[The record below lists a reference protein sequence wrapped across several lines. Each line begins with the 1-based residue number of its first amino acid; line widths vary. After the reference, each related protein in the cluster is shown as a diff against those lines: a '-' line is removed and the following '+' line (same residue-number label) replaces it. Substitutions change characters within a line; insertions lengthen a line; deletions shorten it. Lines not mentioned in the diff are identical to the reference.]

1 MLFPN
6 VFCGEA
12 FSMRSSRSLRPLQ
25 KTQRLWDLADSFVPN
40 SYFGACCARSLTSSK
55 RSPDPNH
62 GHQRG
67 KASKGKAKEPDP
79 NLKPEKADHRL
90 IGALRS
96 LYTTDV
102 SSPGTPFFLPR
113 GTHIFQKLTSFLR
126 AQYPMLG
133 FREVL
138 TPTIYKEELWRQS
151 GHWDNYKDDM
161 FMVEKGEKLTE
172 SYGLKPMNCPG
183 HCILFRSKRRSYKE
197 LPIRYAEFSP
207 LHRNEISG
215 ALSGLTRVRRFHQD
229 DGHVFCRPS
238 QVMDEVLKSIQFVK
252 LVYGAMGFNIFDL
265 SFVLSTRPK
274 EGYIGEVEEWDRAEA
289 QLKEAL
295 DRALIDDKSTMEQW
309 DKMGTLLKEA
319 ADLREAQLKEAL
331 DCALNDDKLK
341 LEQRDK
347 LETLL
352 NKAAV
357 LRQSQLKGAL
367 DRALFDNNFKME
379 QRDRLETLLNEE
391 ANLTLNYIDKL
402 QFKVEK
408 DKTYKPWTVSEGDGA
423 FYGPKIDVI
432 LRDSDGKQHQTATIQ
447 LDFQL
452 PKRFQLEYE
461 APAPALEAKGL
472 TTDDPVLME
481 TMGRVAPVMIHR
493 AVLGSLERFIALLLE
508 RDWGK
513 LPLWLSPRQMI
524 ILTVTDKPQVVNEA
538 RNARN
543 TLSNLIPAS
552 MARPRSLN
560 EPTYIVDFDGSGD
573 SIANKV
579 ARAKKLKYNL
589 IGVMGLK
596 NLTPKTT
603 IDLEVNRDVQPALE
617 KTWDHI
623 EKIKPGSQAPIQK
636 DKGIGGVSKGDGV
649 RLEVEKLQKLMA
661 SLCDDYL

>member
-1 MLFPN
+1 M
-6 VFCGEA
+6 
-12 FSMRSSRSLRPLQ
+12 RPLQ
-25 KTQRLWDLADSFVPN
+25 KTQLSWDLADSFAPH
-40 SYFGACCARSLTSSK
+40 SFFRACSARSLSSSK
-55 RSPDPNH
+55 HSPNLHH
-62 GHQRG
+62 GRQRG
-67 KASKGKAKEPDP
+67 KTSKSKAKEPDP
-79 NLKPEKADHRL
+79 NLKPDKADHRL

-102 SSPGTPFFLPR
+102 SSPGTPFFLPH

-161 FMVEKGEKLTE
+161 FMVEMGEKLTE

-229 DGHVFCRPS
+229 DGHVFCRPI
-238 QVMDEVLKSIQFVK
+238 QVMDEVLRSIQFVK
-252 LVYGAMGFNIFDL
+252 LVYGALGFNIADL

-295 DRALIDDKSTMEQW
+295 DRALNDDKS
-309 DKMGTLLKEA
+309 KM
-319 ADLREAQLKEAL
+319 
-331 DCALNDDKLK
+331 
-341 LEQRDK
+341 EQRDK
-347 LETLL
+347 LEAPLE
-352 NKAAV
+352 
-357 LRQSQLKGAL
+357 GL
-367 DRALFDNNFKME
+367 DRAL
-379 QRDRLETLLNEE
+379 RG
-391 ANLTLNYIDKL
+391 DKSK
-402 QFKVEK
+402 FKVKNDKK
-408 DKTYKPWTVSEGDGA
+408 DGPWTVSEGDGA

-452 PKRFQLEYE
+452 PKRFHLEYE

-508 RDWGK
+508 RDFGK

-524 ILTVTDKPQVVNEA
+524 ILTVTDKPQVVREA
-538 RNARN
+538 QIARN
-543 TLSNLIPAS
+543 TLSGLIPGDIT
-552 MARPRSLN
+552 RPRSLD
-560 EPTYIVDFDGSGD
+560 EPTFIVDLDASGD

-579 ARAKKLKYNL
+579 ARAKKSKYNL

-596 NLTPKTT
+596 NLTPHDAGLNHRKTSM
-603 IDLEVNRDVQPALE
+603 DLEVNRDVQPDLE
-617 KTWDHI
+617 KTWNHI
-623 EKIKPGSQAPIQK
+623 EKIKPGSQAPMQK
-636 DKGIGGVSKGDGV
+636 DKGVGGVSKGDGV
-649 RLEVEKLQKLMA
+649 RLEVGKIQKLMA
-661 SLCDDYL
+661 RLCNDYL

>member
-1 MLFPN
+1 M
-6 VFCGEA
+6 
-12 FSMRSSRSLRPLQ
+12 RPLQ
-25 KTQRLWDLADSFVPN
+25 KTQLLWNPANSFAPY
-40 SYFGACCARSLTSSK
+40 SLFGNCGARSLSSSK
-55 RSPDPNH
+55 KFLKHIQR

-67 KASKGKAKEPDP
+67 NVGKSKAKEPAP
-79 NLKPEKADHRL
+79 NTTPDNTDHRL

-96 LYTTDV
+96 LFTTDP
-102 SSPGTPFFLPR
+102 SSPGTPFFLPD

-161 FMVEKGEKLTE
+161 FMVERGQKLTE

-229 DGHVFCRPS
+229 DGHIFCRPN
-238 QVMDEVLKSIQFVK
+238 QVMEEVLRSIQFVQ
-252 LVYGAMGFNIFDL
+252 LVYQALGFNVSDL
-265 SFVLSTRPK
+265 SFALSTRPK
-274 EGYIGEVEEWDRAEA
+274 EGYIGEVEEWDMAEA

-295 DRALIDDKSTMEQW
+295 DRALYHDESKGRGRKEDEP
-309 DKMGTLLKEA
+309 GTI
-319 ADLREAQLKEAL
+319 
-331 DCALNDDKLK
+331 
-341 LEQRDK
+341 
-347 LETLL
+347 
-352 NKAAV
+352 
-357 LRQSQLKGAL
+357 
-367 DRALFDNNFKME
+367 
-379 QRDRLETLLNEE
+379 EE
-391 ANLTLNYIDKL
+391 D
-402 QFKVEK
+402 E
-408 DKTYKPWTVSEGDGA
+408 PWTIKEDEPWTIKEDRPWTISEGNGA

-432 LRDSDGKQHQTATIQ
+432 LRDNDRKQHQTATIQ

-461 APAPALEAKGL
+461 APAPALEAMGL
-472 TTDDPVLME
+472 TTDDPVLLE

-508 RDWGK
+508 RDSGR
-513 LPLWLSPRQMI
+513 LPFWLSPRQMI
-524 ILTVTDKPQVVNEA
+524 ILTVTDNPKVVKEA
-538 RNARN
+538 QLAKT
-543 TLSNLIPAS
+543 TLSNLIPRD
-552 MARPRSLN
+552 MAKPRPLN
-560 EPTYIVDFDGSGD
+560 ESPTFIVDIDASGD

-579 ARAKKLKYNL
+579 ARAKKSKYNL

-596 NLTPKTT
+596 NLKQHTSGVVETKTT
-603 IDLEVNRDVQPALE
+603 MDLEVNRDMQPDLE

-623 EKIKPGSQAPIQK
+623 ERIQPGSQAPVQK
-636 DKGIGGVSKGDGV
+636 DRGIGGVSRGDGV
-649 RLEVEKLQKLMA
+649 RLEVGKILKLLKR
-661 SLCDDYL
+661 LCEDYL

>member
-1 MLFPN
+1 M
-6 VFCGEA
+6 
-12 FSMRSSRSLRPLQ
+12 RPLH
-25 KTQRLWDLADSFVPN
+25 KTQLSWGPADSFAPQ
-40 SYFGACCARSLTSSK
+40 SFFRSCGARSLSSSNIFLK
-55 RSPDPNH
+55 HVQR
-62 GHQRG
+62 GHQWG
-67 KASKGKAKEPDP
+67 NVSKSKAKEPAP
-79 NLKPEKADHRL
+79 NTTPDKTDHRL
-90 IGALRS
+90 IGALHS
-96 LYTTDV
+96 LFTTDL
-102 SSPGTPFFLPR
+102 SSPGTPFFLPD

-161 FMVEKGEKLTE
+161 FMVERGQKLTE

-229 DGHVFCRPS
+229 DGHIFCRPN
-238 QVMDEVLKSIQFVK
+238 QVMDEVLRSIQFVQ
-252 LVYGAMGFNIFDL
+252 LVYQALGFNVSDL
-265 SFVLSTRPK
+265 SFALSTRPK
-274 EGYIGEVEEWDRAEA
+274 EGYIGEVEEWDMAEA

-295 DRALIDDKSTMEQW
+295 DRALDHDESN
-309 DKMGTLLKEA
+309 GRGRKEH
-319 ADLREAQLKEAL
+319 E
-331 DCALNDDKLK
+331 
-341 LEQRDK
+341 
-347 LETLL
+347 
-352 NKAAV
+352 
-357 LRQSQLKGAL
+357 
-367 DRALFDNNFKME
+367 
-379 QRDRLETLLNEE
+379 
-391 ANLTLNYIDKL
+391 
-402 QFKVEK
+402 
-408 DKTYKPWTVSEGDGA
+408 PWTISEGNGA

-432 LRDSDGKQHQTATIQ
+432 LRDNDRKQHQTATIQ

-472 TTDDPVLME
+472 TTDDPVLLE

-508 RDWGK
+508 RDSGR

-524 ILTVTDKPQVVNEA
+524 ILTVTDNPKVVKEA
-538 RNARN
+538 QLAKN
-543 TLSNLIPAS
+543 TLSNLIPRD
-552 MARPRSLN
+552 MAKPRPLN
-560 EPTYIVDFDGSGD
+560 EPPTFIVDLDASGD

-579 ARAKKLKYNL
+579 ARAKKSKYNL

-596 NLTPKTT
+596 NLKQHTGGVVNTKTT
-603 IDLEVNRDVQPALE
+603 MDLEVNRDMQPDLE

-623 EKIKPGSQAPIQK
+623 EIIQPGSQAPRQK
-636 DKGIGGVSKGDGV
+636 DKGIGGVSRGHGV
-649 RLEVEKLQKLMA
+649 RLEVGKILRLMTR
-661 SLCDDYL
+661 LCNNYL

>member
-1 MLFPN
+1 
-6 VFCGEA
+6 
-12 FSMRSSRSLRPLQ
+12 MRSSRSLRPLQ
-25 KTQRLWDLADSFVPN
+25 KTQLSWDSADSFAPHSFLR
-40 SYFGACCARSLTSSK
+40 SYGARSLSSSK
-55 RSPDPNH
+55 KFSKHIQR

-67 KASKGKAKEPDP
+67 NISKSKAKEPDP
-79 NLKPEKADHRL
+79 PEKTDHRL

-96 LYTTDV
+96 LFTTDL
-102 SSPGTPFFLPR
+102 SSPGTPFFLPD

-161 FMVEKGEKLTE
+161 FMVERGQKLTE

-229 DGHVFCRPS
+229 DGHIFCRPN
-238 QVMDEVLKSIQFVK
+238 QVMDEVLRSIKFVQ
-252 LVYGAMGFNIFDL
+252 LVYQALGFNVSDL
-265 SFVLSTRPK
+265 SFALSTRPK
-274 EGYIGEVEEWDRAEA
+274 EGYIGEVEEWDMAEA

-295 DRALIDDKSTMEQW
+295 DRALVDDESNGRGRKEDEPLTMS
-309 DKMGTLLKEA
+309 DFYPSKE
-319 ADLREAQLKEAL
+319 DE
-331 DCALNDDKLK
+331 
-341 LEQRDK
+341 
-347 LETLL
+347 
-352 NKAAV
+352 
-357 LRQSQLKGAL
+357 
-367 DRALFDNNFKME
+367 
-379 QRDRLETLLNEE
+379 
-391 ANLTLNYIDKL
+391 
-402 QFKVEK
+402 
-408 DKTYKPWTVSEGDGA
+408 PWTISEGSGA

-432 LRDSDGKQHQTATIQ
+432 LRDNDRKQHQTATIQ

-472 TTDDPVLME
+472 TTDDPVLLE

-508 RDWGK
+508 RDSGK

-524 ILTVTDKPQVVNEA
+524 ILTVTDKPQVVKEA
-538 RNARN
+538 HLARN
-543 TLSNLIPAS
+543 TLSNLMIPTD
-552 MARPRSLN
+552 MAKPRSLN
-560 EPTYIVDFDGSGD
+560 EPPTFRVDLDASGD

-579 ARAKKLKYNL
+579 ARAKKSKYNL
-589 IGVMGLK
+589 IGVMGLR
-596 NLTPKTT
+596 NLTQHKDRLDRRKTT
-603 IDLEVNRDVQPALE
+603 KNIPQHKDGLDHMKTTMDLEVNRDMQPDLE

-623 EKIKPGSQAPIQK
+623 ERIQPGSQAPIQK
-636 DKGIGGVSKGDGV
+636 DRGVGGVSRGDGV
-649 RLEVEKLQKLMA
+649 RLEVGKILKLMTR
-661 SLCDDYL
+661 LCDDYL

>member
-1 MLFPN
+1 
-6 VFCGEA
+6 
-12 FSMRSSRSLRPLQ
+12 MRSSRSLRPLQ
-25 KTQRLWDLADSFVPN
+25 KTQLLWDLADSFAPN
-40 SYFGACCARSLTSSK
+40 SSFRACCARSLSSSK
-55 RSPDPNH
+55 RCPSPNH
-62 GHQRG
+62 GRQRG
-67 KASKGKAKEPDP
+67 KASKSKAKEPNP
-79 NLKPEKADHRL
+79 NLKPGEADHRS

-138 TPTIYKEELWRQS
+138 TPTIYKEELWRKS

-161 FMVEKGEKLTE
+161 FMVEKGEKLPE
-172 SYGLKPMNCPG
+172 AYGLKPMNCPG
-183 HCILFRSKRRSYKE
+183 HCILFGSKRRSYKD
-197 LPIRYAEFSP
+197 LPIRFAEFSP

-215 ALSGLTRVRRFHQD
+215 ALRGLTRVRRFHQD
-229 DGHVFCRPS
+229 DGHVFCRPN

-252 LVYGAMGFNIFDL
+252 LVYGAMGFNVFDL

-309 DKMGTLLKEA
+309 DKLGTLLKEA
-319 ADLREAQLKEAL
+319 ADLKKAQLKE
-331 DCALNDDKLK
+331 
-341 LEQRDK
+341 
-347 LETLL
+347 
-352 NKAAV
+352 
-357 LRQSQLKGAL
+357 AL

-391 ANLTLNYIDKL
+391 AHLTLNYIDKL
-402 QFKVEK
+402 KFKVDK
-408 DKTYKPWTVSEGDGA
+408 DKTYEPWRVSEGDGA
-423 FYGPKIDVI
+423 FYGPKIDVV

-452 PKRFQLEYE
+452 PKRFQLAYD

-472 TTDDPVLME
+472 TTNDPVLME
-481 TMGRVAPVMIHR
+481 TMGRVTPVMIHR

-508 RDWGK
+508 RDLGK
-513 LPLWLSPRQMI
+513 LPLWLSPHQMI

-538 RNARN
+538 RLARN
-543 TLSNLIPAS
+543 TLSNLIPAT

-560 EPTYIVDFDGSGD
+560 EPTYIVDLDASGD

-579 ARAKKLKYNL
+579 ARAKKFKYNL

-636 DKGIGGVSKGDGV
+636 DKGVGGVSKGGKGDGV
-649 RLEVEKLQKLMA
+649 RLEVEKIQQLMER
-661 SLCDDYL
+661 LCNDYL